1 MCFVAVSVITGVV
14 KEVRVSPSE
23 WESVHSK
30 AIVEETGD
38 SIFSILM
45 NAQDI
50 VTWQC
55 DWSLLLRKD
64 IVKQYTATSK
74 SNKKSIER

>member
-1 MCFVAVSVITGVV
+1 MFVAVSVITGVL

-30 AIVEETGD
+30 AIVEERGD
-38 SIFSILM
+38 SIFGILM

-50 VTWQC
+50 VACQC
-55 DWSLLLRKD
+55 DWSLLLKKD
-64 IVKQYTATSK
+64 IVKKYTATSK
-74 SNKKSIER
+74 SNKKSIET